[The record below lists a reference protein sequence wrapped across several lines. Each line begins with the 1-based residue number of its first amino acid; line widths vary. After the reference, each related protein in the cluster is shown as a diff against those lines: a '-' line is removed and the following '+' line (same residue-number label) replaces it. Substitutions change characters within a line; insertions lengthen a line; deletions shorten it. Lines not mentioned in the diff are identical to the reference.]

1 MSEHYVVTA
10 NQGHLR
16 IFQRRQTPTQMTPAF
31 DEVRAFD
38 FPLGV
43 AGATAR
49 DTDMAGRFQGARQQ
63 GNAPGAPIARTG
75 TSIDERLPMQREE
88 HRRRIRDVAQ
98 ALDSFFATRPGATWD
113 FAAGPELHNAVL
125 ETVTPKTRAQLR
137 RSVTKDLV
145 HQPQTEFAAHFATR

>member
-16 IFQRRQTPTQMTPAF
+16 IFQRRQAPTQMTPAF

-43 AGATAR
+43 TGYTDR
-49 DTDMAGRFQGARQQ
+49 DTDIAGRFQGSRPQ
-63 GNAPGAPIARTG
+63 GVAPGAPAARTG
-75 TSIDERLPMQREE
+75 MSVDERLPMRREE

-98 ALDSFFATRPGATWD
+98 ALDTFFATRPNATWD

-125 ETVTPKTRAQLR
+125 EAVTPKTRAQLR
-137 RSVTKDLV
+137 RSVPKDLV
-145 HQPQTEFAAHFATR
+145 HQPQAEFATHFATH